1 MNNKLIRLNL
11 FVLFSILS
19 FMIFFYV
26 QEVAQERII
35 ADSYSLPEQYRSFD
49 LPRTIQDDRQN
60 FSRNLSI
67 LLETAEEEQLN
78 VLFRETNFTP
88 KITNGKPDPSVD
100 LVVIDYFSNEPDLR
114 TLLNHPSAKHLS
126 TQHYTINYASFNNHP
141 LIELP
146 SFKEATKFVESQNTE
161 QVSAFIE
168 SLTTKYNELY
178 QPSFTV
184 QDFQY
189 TDYSETIMLLDFR
202 PVRNLIII
210 SLVFF
215 LLFTA
220 LWLFDNARKL
230 SILRLNGLSCATI
243 LYKVLIKHLLFLF
256 GSCCLVQLIFN
267 PSIFLLNMFHQFA
280 FFTVSIISLLCVVYF
295 LCTTSFV
302 ENLNRKSYARTFIFS
317 LYFFKTIAFV
327 WCLASVL
334 TLVELVN
341 LSLLPSTYPDEF
353 SEYAV
358 FYNTYSGKNNHE
370 VISIENNVLSAQQDR
385 LYQYLEENGML
396 LIGTVS
402 YFMEEKEINRKICVN
417 VNYLQKY
424 PIISVTG
431 QKIAISPEETQR
443 VFLVPERLE
452 NQFQEI
458 KEHYLHGYFL
468 DESQADFYLIRSKQ
482 EIHTFHPDEEIIHYP
497 NVIEVQ
503 TRNNSAGNLRQI
515 INGGGYFDPIK
526 VPITQSVEKTF
537 EPIKKVL
544 KENYL
549 LDNYPVLTPLSEIK
563 KVDLQRE
570 LGEIKRHSL
579 EILFALYLLITMIAY
594 LVLIP
599 LKIKKQKYTIWRL
612 NGISMIKTYRM
623 IFLPFFIQYGA
634 LVLYTTFMD
643 APFAWLQSLILFSIL
658 EIGMIFFTL
667 HRLERK
673 EKVTILKGE

>member
-35 ADSYSLPEQYRSFD
+35 ADSYSLPEQYQSFD

-60 FSRNLSI
+60 FTRNLTI

-88 KITNGKPDPSVD
+88 KITNGKPDPSID

-146 SFKEATKFVESQNTE
+146 SFKEATKFVESQNSE

-189 TDYSETIMLLDFR
+189 TDYPETIILLDHR
-202 PVRNLIII
+202 PVRNLIVI
-210 SLVFF
+210 SLIFF

-256 GSCCLVQLIFN
+256 GSCCLVQLIFD

-280 FFTVSIISLLCVVYF
+280 FFTVSIINLLCVIYF

-431 QKIAISPEETQR
+431 QKITISPEETQR

-482 EIHTFHPDEEIIHYP
+482 EIHTFHPDEEIIYYP

-515 INGGGYFDPIK
+515 ITGMGHFDPVK
-526 VPITQSVEKTF
+526 VPITQSVEETF

-544 KENYL
+544 EENYL

-563 KVDLQRE
+563 KVDLQRG
-570 LGEIKRHSL
+570 LGGIKQRSL

-594 LVLIP
+594 LVLIS

-643 APFAWLQSLILFSIL
+643 APFAWL
-658 EIGMIFFTL
+658 
-667 HRLERK
+667 
-673 EKVTILKGE
+673 

>member
-35 ADSYSLPEQYRSFD
+35 ADSYSLPEQYQSFD

-60 FSRNLSI
+60 FSRNLTI

-114 TLLNHPSAKHLS
+114 TLLNQPSAKHLS

-256 GSCCLVQLIFN
+256 GSCCLVQLIFD

-431 QKIAISPEETQR
+431 QKITISPEETQR

-503 TRNNSAGNLRQI
+503 TRNNSAGNLR
-515 INGGGYFDPIK
+515 
-526 VPITQSVEKTF
+526 
-537 EPIKKVL
+537 
-544 KENYL
+544 
-549 LDNYPVLTPLSEIK
+549 
-563 KVDLQRE
+563 
-570 LGEIKRHSL
+570 
-579 EILFALYLLITMIAY
+579 
-594 LVLIP
+594 
-599 LKIKKQKYTIWRL
+599 
-612 NGISMIKTYRM
+612 
-623 IFLPFFIQYGA
+623 
-634 LVLYTTFMD
+634 
-643 APFAWLQSLILFSIL
+643 
-658 EIGMIFFTL
+658 
-667 HRLERK
+667 
-673 EKVTILKGE
+673 

>member
-11 FVLFSILS
+11 FVLFPILS

-26 QEVAQERII
+26 QEMAQERII
-35 ADSYSLPEQYRSFD
+35 ANSYSLPKQYQSFD
-49 LPRTIQDDRQN
+49 LPRMIQDDRQN
-60 FSRNLSI
+60 FSRNLTI

-100 LVVIDYFSNEPDLR
+100 LVVIDYYSNEPDLR
-114 TLLNHPSAKHLS
+114 TLLNQPSAKYLS
-126 TQHYTINYASFNNHP
+126 TQHYVINYATFNNHP

-146 SFKEATKFVESQNTE
+146 SFKEATKFVESQHTE
-161 QVSAFIE
+161 KVSAFIE
-168 SLTTKYNELY
+168 SLMTKYNKLY

-189 TDYSETIMLLDFR
+189 TDHPETIMLLDFR
-202 PVRNLIII
+202 PVRNLIFI

-230 SILRLNGLSCATI
+230 TILRLNGLSCVVI
-243 LYKVLIKHLLFLF
+243 LYKVLIKHLLLLF
-256 GSCCLVQLIFN
+256 GLCCFVQLVFD
-267 PSIFLLNMFHQFA
+267 PSIFLLNMSHQVA
-280 FFTVSIISLLCVVYF
+280 FFTVSIVSLLCVVYF

-334 TLVELVN
+334 TVVELVN
-341 LSLLPSTYPDEF
+341 LSLLPFTYPDEF

-396 LIGTVS
+396 LIGTIS
-402 YFMEEKEINRKICVN
+402 YFMEEEEVNRKICVN

-443 VFLVPERLE
+443 VFLIPERLE

-458 KEHYLHGYFL
+458 KEHCLHGYFL
-468 DESQADFYLIRSKQ
+468 DESQADF
-482 EIHTFHPDEEIIHYP
+482 
-497 NVIEVQ
+497 
-503 TRNNSAGNLRQI
+503 
-515 INGGGYFDPIK
+515 
-526 VPITQSVEKTF
+526 
-537 EPIKKVL
+537 
-544 KENYL
+544 
-549 LDNYPVLTPLSEIK
+549 
-563 KVDLQRE
+563 
-570 LGEIKRHSL
+570 
-579 EILFALYLLITMIAY
+579 
-594 LVLIP
+594 
-599 LKIKKQKYTIWRL
+599 
-612 NGISMIKTYRM
+612 
-623 IFLPFFIQYGA
+623 
-634 LVLYTTFMD
+634 
-643 APFAWLQSLILFSIL
+643 
-658 EIGMIFFTL
+658 
-667 HRLERK
+667 
-673 EKVTILKGE
+673 

>member
-1 MNNKLIRLNL
+1 M
-11 FVLFSILS
+11 
-19 FMIFFYV
+19 
-26 QEVAQERII
+26 
-35 ADSYSLPEQYRSFD
+35 
-49 LPRTIQDDRQN
+49 
-60 FSRNLSI
+60 
-67 LLETAEEEQLN
+67 
-78 VLFRETNFTP
+78 
-88 KITNGKPDPSVD
+88 
-100 LVVIDYFSNEPDLR
+100 
-114 TLLNHPSAKHLS
+114 
-126 TQHYTINYASFNNHP
+126 
-141 LIELP
+141 
-146 SFKEATKFVESQNTE
+146 
-161 QVSAFIE
+161 
-168 SLTTKYNELY
+168 
-178 QPSFTV
+178 
-184 QDFQY
+184 
-189 TDYSETIMLLDFR
+189 
-202 PVRNLIII
+202 
-210 SLVFF
+210 
-215 LLFTA
+215 
-220 LWLFDNARKL
+220 
-230 SILRLNGLSCATI
+230 
-243 LYKVLIKHLLFLF
+243 
-256 GSCCLVQLIFN
+256 
-267 PSIFLLNMFHQFA
+267 
-280 FFTVSIISLLCVVYF
+280 
-295 LCTTSFV
+295 

-431 QKIAISPEETQR
+431 QKITISPEETQR

-482 EIHTFHPDEEIIHYP
+482 EIHTFHPDEEIIYYP

-515 INGGGYFDPIK
+515 ITGMGHFDPVK
-526 VPITQSVEKTF
+526 VPITQSVEETF

-544 KENYL
+544 EENYL

-563 KVDLQRE
+563 K
-570 LGEIKRHSL
+570 
-579 EILFALYLLITMIAY
+579 
-594 LVLIP
+594 
-599 LKIKKQKYTIWRL
+599 
-612 NGISMIKTYRM
+612 
-623 IFLPFFIQYGA
+623 
-634 LVLYTTFMD
+634 
-643 APFAWLQSLILFSIL
+643 
-658 EIGMIFFTL
+658 
-667 HRLERK
+667 
-673 EKVTILKGE
+673 

>member
-88 KITNGKPDPSVD
+88 KITNGNPDPSVD

-126 TQHYTINYASFNNHP
+126 TQHYTINYATFNNHP
-141 LIELP
+141 LAELP

-189 TDYSETIMLLDFR
+189 TDHPETIMSLDHR
-202 PVRNLIII
+202 PVRNLIVI

-230 SILRLNGLSCATI
+230 SILRLNGLSCAAI

-256 GSCCLVQLIFN
+256 GSCCLVQLIFD

-402 YFMEEKEINRKICVN
+402 YFMEEEEINRKICIN

-431 QKIAISPEETQR
+431 QKIAISSEETQR
-443 VFLVPERLE
+443 VFLIPERLE

-468 DESQADFYLIRSKQ
+468 DESQADFCLIRSKQ

-503 TRNNSAGNLRQI
+503 TRNNSAGNLQQI

-544 KENYL
+544 EENYL

-563 KVDLQRE
+563 K
-570 LGEIKRHSL
+570 
-579 EILFALYLLITMIAY
+579 
-594 LVLIP
+594 
-599 LKIKKQKYTIWRL
+599 
-612 NGISMIKTYRM
+612 
-623 IFLPFFIQYGA
+623 
-634 LVLYTTFMD
+634 
-643 APFAWLQSLILFSIL
+643 
-658 EIGMIFFTL
+658 
-667 HRLERK
+667 
-673 EKVTILKGE
+673 

>member
-114 TLLNHPSAKHLS
+114 TLLNQPSAKHLL

-243 LYKVLIKHLLFLF
+243 LYKVLLKQLLFLF
-256 GSCCLVQLIFN
+256 ASCCFAQLIFD
-267 PSIFLLNMFHQFA
+267 PSIFLSNMGYQAA
-280 FFTVSIISLLCVVYF
+280 FFAVSVVSSLCVVYF
-295 LCTTSFV
+295 LCSTSFA
-302 ENLNRKSYARTFIFS
+302 EKLNRRSYARTFIFS
-317 LYFFKTIAFV
+317 LYLFKTIAFV

-334 TLVELVN
+334 TVVELVN
-341 LSLLPSTYPDEF
+341 LSLSPSTYPDEF

-370 VISIENNVLSAQQDR
+370 VISIENNVLSIQQDR
-385 LYQYLEENGML
+385 LYQHLEENGML

-431 QKIAISPEETQR
+431 QKITISPEETQR

-515 INGGGYFDPIK
+515 ITGGGYFDPVK

-544 KENYL
+544 EENYL
-549 LDNYPVLTPLSEIK
+549 LDNYPALTPLSEIK
-563 KVDLQRE
+563 KVDLQRQI
-570 LGEIKRHSL
+570 GEIKRHSL

-594 LVLIP
+594 LVLIS

-673 EKVTILKGE
+673 EKATILKGE

>member
-35 ADSYSLPEQYRSFD
+35 ADSYSLPEQYQSFD

-60 FSRNLSI
+60 FTRNLTI

-256 GSCCLVQLIFN
+256 GSCCLVQLIFD

-280 FFTVSIISLLCVVYF
+280 FFTVSIISLLCVIYF

-431 QKIAISPEETQR
+431 QKITISPEETQR

-482 EIHTFHPDEEIIHYP
+482 EIHTFHPDEEIIYYP

-515 INGGGYFDPIK
+515 ITGMGHFDPVK
-526 VPITQSVEKTF
+526 VPITQSVEETF

-544 KENYL
+544 EENYL

-563 KVDLQRE
+563 KVDLQRG
-570 LGEIKRHSL
+570 LGGIKQRSL

-594 LVLIP
+594 LVLIS

-634 LVLYTTFMD
+634 LVLYTTFM
-643 APFAWLQSLILFSIL
+643 
-658 EIGMIFFTL
+658 
-667 HRLERK
+667 
-673 EKVTILKGE
+673 

>member
-114 TLLNHPSAKHLS
+114 TLLNQPSAKHLL

-243 LYKVLIKHLLFLF
+243 LYKVLLKQLLFLF
-256 GSCCLVQLIFN
+256 ASCCFAQLIFD
-267 PSIFLLNMFHQFA
+267 PSIFLSNMGYQAA
-280 FFTVSIISLLCVVYF
+280 FFAVSVVSSLCVVYF
-295 LCTTSFV
+295 LCSTSFA
-302 ENLNRKSYARTFIFS
+302 EKLNRRSYARTFIFS
-317 LYFFKTIAFV
+317 LYLFKTIAFV

-334 TLVELVN
+334 TVVELVN
-341 LSLLPSTYPDEF
+341 LSLSPSTYPDEF

-370 VISIENNVLSAQQDR
+370 VISIENNVLSIQQDR
-385 LYQYLEENGML
+385 LYQHLEENGML

-431 QKIAISPEETQR
+431 QKITISPEETQR

-458 KEHYLHGYFL
+458 KKHYLHGYFL

-515 INGGGYFDPIK
+515 ITGGGYFDPVK

-544 KENYL
+544 EENYL
-549 LDNYPVLTPLSEIK
+549 LDNYPALTPLSEIK
-563 KVDLQRE
+563 KVDLHF
-570 LGEIKRHSL
+570 GIKRRSL

-594 LVLIP
+594 LVLIS

-673 EKVTILKGE
+673 EKATILKGE

>member
-114 TLLNHPSAKHLS
+114 TLLNQPSAKHLL

-161 QVSAFIE
+161 QVSAFIK

-230 SILRLNGLSCATI
+230 SILRLNGLFCATI
-243 LYKVLIKHLLFLF
+243 LYKVLLKQLLFLF
-256 GSCCLVQLIFN
+256 ASCCFAQLIFD
-267 PSIFLLNMFHQFA
+267 PSIFLSNMGYQAA
-280 FFTVSIISLLCVVYF
+280 FFAVSVVSSLCVVYF
-295 LCTTSFV
+295 LCSTSFA
-302 ENLNRKSYARTFIFS
+302 EKLNRRSYARTFIFS
-317 LYFFKTIAFV
+317 LYLFKTIAFV

-334 TLVELVN
+334 TVVELVN
-341 LSLLPSTYPDEF
+341 LSLSPSTYPDEF

-370 VISIENNVLSAQQDR
+370 VISIENNVLSIQQDR
-385 LYQYLEENGML
+385 LYQHLEENGML
-396 LIGTVS
+396 LIRTVS

-431 QKIAISPEETQR
+431 QKITISPEETQR

-468 DESQADFYLIRSKQ
+468 DESQADFYLTRSKQ

-515 INGGGYFDPIK
+515 ITGGGYFDPVK

-544 KENYL
+544 EENYL
-549 LDNYPVLTPLSEIK
+549 LDNYPALTPLSKIK
-563 KVDLQRE
+563 KVDLQRQI
-570 LGEIKRHSL
+570 GEIKRHSL

-594 LVLIP
+594 LVLIS

-643 APFAWLQSLILFSIL
+643 APFAWIQSLILFSIL

-673 EKVTILKGE
+673 EKATILKGE

>member
-11 FVLFSILS
+11 FVFFSILS
-19 FMIFFYV
+19 FMIFFYIR
-26 QEVAQERII
+26 ETTQERII
-35 ADSYSLPEQYRSFD
+35 ADSYSLPEQYQSFD

-189 TDYSETIMLLDFR
+189 TDYPETIILLDHR
-202 PVRNLIII
+202 PVRNLIVI
-210 SLVFF
+210 SLIFF

-256 GSCCLVQLIFN
+256 GSCCLVQLIFD

-280 FFTVSIISLLCVVYF
+280 FFTVSIISLLGVVYF

-515 INGGGYFDPIK
+515 ITGGGYFDPVK

-544 KENYL
+544 EENYL

-563 KVDLQRE
+563 KVDLQRG
-570 LGEIKRHSL
+570 LGGIKQRSL

-594 LVLIP
+594 LVLIS

-667 HRLERK
+667 QRLERK
-673 EKVTILKGE
+673 EKATILKGE

>member
-215 LLFTA
+215 LLFTT

-302 ENLNRKSYARTFIFS
+302 ENLNRESYARTFIFS

-594 LVLIP
+594 LVLIS

>member
-35 ADSYSLPEQYRSFD
+35 ADSYSLPEQYQSFD

-60 FSRNLSI
+60 FTRNLTI

-88 KITNGKPDPSVD
+88 KITNGKPDPSID
-100 LVVIDYFSNEPDLR
+100 LVVIDYFSNETDLR

-146 SFKEATKFVESQNTE
+146 SFKEATKFVESQNSE

-189 TDYSETIMLLDFR
+189 TDYPETIILLDHR
-202 PVRNLIII
+202 PVRNLIVI
-210 SLVFF
+210 SLIFF

-256 GSCCLVQLIFN
+256 GSCCLVQLIFD

-280 FFTVSIISLLCVVYF
+280 FFTVSIISLLCVIYF

-302 ENLNRKSYARTFIFS
+302 ENLNRKSYARTFIFL

-431 QKIAISPEETQR
+431 QKITISPEETQR

-482 EIHTFHPDEEIIHYP
+482 EIHTFHPDEEIIYYP

-515 INGGGYFDPIK
+515 ITGMGHFDPVK
-526 VPITQSVEKTF
+526 VPITQSVEETF

-544 KENYL
+544 EENYL

-563 KVDLQRE
+563 KVDLQRG
-570 LGEIKRHSL
+570 LGGIKQRSL

-594 LVLIP
+594 LVLIS

-643 APFAWLQSLILFSIL
+643 APFAWL
-658 EIGMIFFTL
+658 
-667 HRLERK
+667 
-673 EKVTILKGE
+673 

>member
-35 ADSYSLPEQYRSFD
+35 ADSYSLPEQYQSFD

-60 FSRNLSI
+60 FTRNLTI

-88 KITNGKPDPSVD
+88 KITNGKPDPSID

-146 SFKEATKFVESQNTE
+146 SFKEATKFVESQNSE

-189 TDYSETIMLLDFR
+189 TDYPETIILLDHR
-202 PVRNLIII
+202 PVRNLIVI
-210 SLVFF
+210 SLIFF

-256 GSCCLVQLIFN
+256 GSCCLVQLIFD

-280 FFTVSIISLLCVVYF
+280 FFTVSIISLLCVIYF

-341 LSLLPSTYPDEF
+341 LSLLPYTYPDEF

-431 QKIAISPEETQR
+431 QKITISPEETQR

-482 EIHTFHPDEEIIHYP
+482 EIHTFHPDEEIIYYP

-515 INGGGYFDPIK
+515 ITGMGHFDPVK
-526 VPITQSVEKTF
+526 VPITQSVEETF

-544 KENYL
+544 EENYL

-563 KVDLQRE
+563 KVDLQRG
-570 LGEIKRHSL
+570 LGGIKQRSL

-594 LVLIP
+594 LVLIS

-643 APFAWLQSLILFSIL
+643 APFAWL
-658 EIGMIFFTL
+658 
-667 HRLERK
+667 
-673 EKVTILKGE
+673 

>member
-215 LLFTA
+215 LLFTT

-594 LVLIP
+594 LVLIS

>member
-11 FVLFSILS
+11 FVFFSILS
-19 FMIFFYV
+19 FMIFFYIR
-26 QEVAQERII
+26 ETTQERII
-35 ADSYSLPEQYRSFD
+35 ADSYSLPEQYQSFD

-114 TLLNHPSAKHLS
+114 TLLNQPSAKHLL

-161 QVSAFIE
+161 QVSAFIK

-243 LYKVLIKHLLFLF
+243 LYKVLLKQLLFLF
-256 GSCCLVQLIFN
+256 ASCCFAQLIFD
-267 PSIFLLNMFHQFA
+267 PSIFLSNMGYQAA
-280 FFTVSIISLLCVVYF
+280 FFAVSVVSSLCVVYF
-295 LCTTSFV
+295 LCSTSFA
-302 ENLNRKSYARTFIFS
+302 EKLNRRSYARTFIFS
-317 LYFFKTIAFV
+317 LYLFKTIAFV

-334 TLVELVN
+334 TVVELVN
-341 LSLLPSTYPDEF
+341 LSLSPSTYPDEF

-370 VISIENNVLSAQQDR
+370 VISIENNVLSIQQDR
-385 LYQYLEENGML
+385 LYQHLEENGML

-402 YFMEEKEINRKICVN
+402 YFIEEKEINRKICVN

-431 QKIAISPEETQR
+431 QKITISPEETQR

-515 INGGGYFDPIK
+515 ITGGGYFDPVK

-544 KENYL
+544 EENYL

-563 KVDLQRE
+563 KVDLHF
-570 LGEIKRHSL
+570 GIKRRSL

-594 LVLIP
+594 LVLIS

-673 EKVTILKGE
+673 EKATILK

>member
-11 FVLFSILS
+11 FVIFSILS

-215 LLFTA
+215 LLFTT

-563 KVDLQRE
+563 KGDLQRE

-594 LVLIP
+594 LVLIS

>member
-78 VLFRETNFTP
+78 VLFRETNFTL

-114 TLLNHPSAKHLS
+114 TLLNQPSAKHLL

-161 QVSAFIE
+161 QVSAFIK

-243 LYKVLIKHLLFLF
+243 LYKVLLKQLLFLF
-256 GSCCLVQLIFN
+256 ASCCFAQLIFD
-267 PSIFLLNMFHQFA
+267 PSIFLSNMGYQAA
-280 FFTVSIISLLCVVYF
+280 FFAVSVVSSLCVVYF
-295 LCTTSFV
+295 LCSTSFA
-302 ENLNRKSYARTFIFS
+302 EKLNRRSYARTFIFS
-317 LYFFKTIAFV
+317 LYLFKTIAFV

-334 TLVELVN
+334 TVVELVN
-341 LSLLPSTYPDEF
+341 LSLSPSTYPDEF

-370 VISIENNVLSAQQDR
+370 VISIENNVLSIQQDR
-385 LYQYLEENGML
+385 LYQHLEENGML

-431 QKIAISPEETQR
+431 QKITISPEETQR

-468 DESQADFYLIRSKQ
+468 DESQADFYLTRSKQ

-503 TRNNSAGNLRQI
+503 TRTNSAGNLRQI
-515 INGGGYFDPIK
+515 ITGGGYFDPVK

-544 KENYL
+544 EENYL
-549 LDNYPVLTPLSEIK
+549 LDNYPALTRFQKSK
-563 KVDLQRE
+563 K
-570 LGEIKRHSL
+570 
-579 EILFALYLLITMIAY
+579 
-594 LVLIP
+594 
-599 LKIKKQKYTIWRL
+599 
-612 NGISMIKTYRM
+612 
-623 IFLPFFIQYGA
+623 
-634 LVLYTTFMD
+634 
-643 APFAWLQSLILFSIL
+643 
-658 EIGMIFFTL
+658 
-667 HRLERK
+667 
-673 EKVTILKGE
+673 

>member
-35 ADSYSLPEQYRSFD
+35 ADSYSLPEQYQSFD

-114 TLLNHPSAKHLS
+114 TLLNQPSAKHLL

-189 TDYSETIMLLDFR
+189 TDYPETIILLDHR
-202 PVRNLIII
+202 PVRNLIVI

-256 GSCCLVQLIFN
+256 GSCCLVQLIFD

-385 LYQYLEENGML
+385 LYQYLEGNGML

-431 QKIAISPEETQR
+431 QKITISPEETQR

-515 INGGGYFDPIK
+515 ITGGGYFDPVK

-537 EPIKKVL
+537 EPHQKSTGRKLFIGQ
-544 KENYL
+544 
-549 LDNYPVLTPLSEIK
+549 LSSAHPAF
-563 KVDLQRE
+563 RN
-570 LGEIKRHSL
+570 
-579 EILFALYLLITMIAY
+579 
-594 LVLIP
+594 
-599 LKIKKQKYTIWRL
+599 QKSRFT
-612 NGISMIKTYRM
+612 KTN
-623 IFLPFFIQYGA
+623 
-634 LVLYTTFMD
+634 
-643 APFAWLQSLILFSIL
+643 W
-658 EIGMIFFTL
+658 
-667 HRLERK
+667 
-673 EKVTILKGE
+673 

>member
-1 MNNKLIRLNL
+1 MNNKLSRLNL

-35 ADSYSLPEQYRSFD
+35 ADSYSLPEQYQSFD

-60 FSRNLSI
+60 FTRNLTI

-88 KITNGKPDPSVD
+88 KITNGKPDPSID
-100 LVVIDYFSNEPDLR
+100 LVVIDYFSNETDLR

-146 SFKEATKFVESQNTE
+146 SFKEATKFVESQNSE

-189 TDYSETIMLLDFR
+189 TDYPETIILLDHR
-202 PVRNLIII
+202 PVRNLIVI
-210 SLVFF
+210 SLIFF

-256 GSCCLVQLIFN
+256 GSCCLVQLIFD

-280 FFTVSIISLLCVVYF
+280 FFTVSIISLLCVIYF

-431 QKIAISPEETQR
+431 QKITISPEETQR

-482 EIHTFHPDEEIIHYP
+482 EIHTFHPDEEIIYYP

-515 INGGGYFDPIK
+515 ITGMGHFDPVK
-526 VPITQSVEKTF
+526 VPITQSVEETF

-544 KENYL
+544 EENYL

-563 KVDLQRE
+563 KVDLQRG
-570 LGEIKRHSL
+570 LGGIKQRSL

-594 LVLIP
+594 LVLIS

-643 APFAWLQSLILFSIL
+643 APFAWL
-658 EIGMIFFTL
+658 
-667 HRLERK
+667 
-673 EKVTILKGE
+673 

>member
-11 FVLFSILS
+11 FVIFSILS

-161 QVSAFIE
+161 QVSAFID

-215 LLFTA
+215 LLFTT

-594 LVLIP
+594 LVLI
-599 LKIKKQKYTIWRL
+599 
-612 NGISMIKTYRM
+612 
-623 IFLPFFIQYGA
+623 
-634 LVLYTTFMD
+634 
-643 APFAWLQSLILFSIL
+643 SL
-658 EIGMIFFTL
+658 
-667 HRLERK
+667 
-673 EKVTILKGE
+673 

>member
-1 MNNKLIRLNL
+1 
-11 FVLFSILS
+11 
-19 FMIFFYV
+19 MIFFYIR
-26 QEVAQERII
+26 ETTQERII
-35 ADSYSLPEQYRSFD
+35 ADSYSLPEQYQSFD

-189 TDYSETIMLLDFR
+189 TDYPETIILLDHR
-202 PVRNLIII
+202 PVRNLIVI
-210 SLVFF
+210 SLIFF

-256 GSCCLVQLIFN
+256 GSCCLVQLIFD

-280 FFTVSIISLLCVVYF
+280 FFTVSIISLLGVVYF

-334 TLVELVN
+334 TLVE
-341 LSLLPSTYPDEF
+341 
-353 SEYAV
+353 
-358 FYNTYSGKNNHE
+358 
-370 VISIENNVLSAQQDR
+370 
-385 LYQYLEENGML
+385 
-396 LIGTVS
+396 
-402 YFMEEKEINRKICVN
+402 
-417 VNYLQKY
+417 
-424 PIISVTG
+424 
-431 QKIAISPEETQR
+431 
-443 VFLVPERLE
+443 
-452 NQFQEI
+452 
-458 KEHYLHGYFL
+458 
-468 DESQADFYLIRSKQ
+468 
-482 EIHTFHPDEEIIHYP
+482 
-497 NVIEVQ
+497 
-503 TRNNSAGNLRQI
+503 AG
-515 INGGGYFDPIK
+515 
-526 VPITQSVEKTF
+526 QSVASSF
-537 EPIKKVL
+537 YV
-544 KENYL
+544 
-549 LDNYPVLTPLSEIK
+549 S
-563 KVDLQRE
+563 
-570 LGEIKRHSL
+570 G
-579 EILFALYLLITMIAY
+579 
-594 LVLIP
+594 
-599 LKIKKQKYTIWRL
+599 
-612 NGISMIKTYRM
+612 
-623 IFLPFFIQYGA
+623 
-634 LVLYTTFMD
+634 
-643 APFAWLQSLILFSIL
+643 
-658 EIGMIFFTL
+658 
-667 HRLERK
+667 
-673 EKVTILKGE
+673 

>member
-11 FVLFSILS
+11 FVFFSILS
-19 FMIFFYV
+19 FMIFFYIR
-26 QEVAQERII
+26 ETTQERII

-243 LYKVLIKHLLFLF
+243 LYKVLLKQLLFLF
-256 GSCCLVQLIFN
+256 ASCCFAQLIFD
-267 PSIFLLNMFHQFA
+267 PSIFLSNMGYQAA
-280 FFTVSIISLLCVVYF
+280 FFAVSVVSSLCVVYF
-295 LCTTSFV
+295 LCSTSFA
-302 ENLNRKSYARTFIFS
+302 EKLNRRSYARTFIFS
-317 LYFFKTIAFV
+317 LYLFKTIAFV

-334 TLVELVN
+334 TVVELVN
-341 LSLLPSTYPDEF
+341 LSLSPSTYPDEF

-370 VISIENNVLSAQQDR
+370 VISIENNVLSIQQDR
-385 LYQYLEENGML
+385 LYQHLEENGML

-431 QKIAISPEETQR
+431 QKITISPEETQR

-515 INGGGYFDPIK
+515 ITGMGHFDPVK
-526 VPITQSVEKTF
+526 VPITQSVEETF

-544 KENYL
+544 EENYL

-563 KVDLQRE
+563 KVDLQRG
-570 LGEIKRHSL
+570 LGGIKQRSL
-579 EILFALYLLITMIAY
+579 EILFALYL
-594 LVLIP
+594 
-599 LKIKKQKYTIWRL
+599 
-612 NGISMIKTYRM
+612 
-623 IFLPFFIQYGA
+623 
-634 LVLYTTFMD
+634 
-643 APFAWLQSLILFSIL
+643 
-658 EIGMIFFTL
+658 
-667 HRLERK
+667 
-673 EKVTILKGE
+673 

>member
-1 MNNKLIRLNL
+1 
-11 FVLFSILS
+11 
-19 FMIFFYV
+19 
-26 QEVAQERII
+26 
-35 ADSYSLPEQYRSFD
+35 
-49 LPRTIQDDRQN
+49 
-60 FSRNLSI
+60 
-67 LLETAEEEQLN
+67 
-78 VLFRETNFTP
+78 
-88 KITNGKPDPSVD
+88 
-100 LVVIDYFSNEPDLR
+100 
-114 TLLNHPSAKHLS
+114 
-126 TQHYTINYASFNNHP
+126 
-141 LIELP
+141 
-146 SFKEATKFVESQNTE
+146 
-161 QVSAFIE
+161 
-168 SLTTKYNELY
+168 
-178 QPSFTV
+178 
-184 QDFQY
+184 
-189 TDYSETIMLLDFR
+189 MLLDFR

-243 LYKVLIKHLLFLF
+243 LYEVLIKHLLFLF
-256 GSCCLVQLIFN
+256 GSCCLVQIIFDS
-267 PSIFLLNMFHQFA
+267 SIFLLNMFHQFA

-334 TLVELVN
+334 TVVELVN
-341 LSLLPSTYPDEF
+341 LSLSPSTYPDEF

-370 VISIENNVLSAQQDR
+370 VISIENNVLSIQQDR
-385 LYQYLEENGML
+385 LYQHLEENGML

-402 YFMEEKEINRKICVN
+402 YFMEEEEINRKICVN

-544 KENYL
+544 EENYL

-563 KVDLQRE
+563 KVDLQRQ

-594 LVLIP
+594 LVLIS

-643 APFAWLQSLILFSIL
+643 APFAWLQSLILFLS
-658 EIGMIFFTL
+658 
-667 HRLERK
+667 
-673 EKVTILKGE
+673 

>member
-11 FVLFSILS
+11 FVLFPILS

-26 QEVAQERII
+26 QEMAQERII
-35 ADSYSLPEQYRSFD
+35 ANSYSLPKQYQSFD
-49 LPRTIQDDRQN
+49 LPRMIQDDRQN
-60 FSRNLSI
+60 FSRNLTI

-100 LVVIDYFSNEPDLR
+100 LVVIDYYSNEPDLR
-114 TLLNHPSAKHLS
+114 TLLNQPSAKHLS
-126 TQHYTINYASFNNHP
+126 TQHYVINYATFNNHP

-146 SFKEATKFVESQNTE
+146 SFKEATKFVESQHTE
-161 QVSAFIE
+161 KVSAFIE
-168 SLTTKYNELY
+168 SLMTKYNKLY

-189 TDYSETIMLLDFR
+189 TDHPETIMLLDFR
-202 PVRNLIII
+202 PVRNLIFI

-230 SILRLNGLSCATI
+230 TILRLNGLSCVMI

-256 GSCCLVQLIFN
+256 GLCCFVQLVFD
-267 PSIFLLNMFHQFA
+267 PSIFLLNMSRQVA
-280 FFTVSIISLLCVVYF
+280 FFTLSIVSLLCVVYF

-334 TLVELVN
+334 TVVELVN

-396 LIGTVS
+396 LIGTIS
-402 YFMEEKEINRKICVN
+402 YFMEEEEINRKICVN

-431 QKIAISPEETQR
+431 QK
-443 VFLVPERLE
+443 
-452 NQFQEI
+452 
-458 KEHYLHGYFL
+458 
-468 DESQADFYLIRSKQ
+468 
-482 EIHTFHPDEEIIHYP
+482 
-497 NVIEVQ
+497 
-503 TRNNSAGNLRQI
+503 
-515 INGGGYFDPIK
+515 
-526 VPITQSVEKTF
+526 
-537 EPIKKVL
+537 
-544 KENYL
+544 
-549 LDNYPVLTPLSEIK
+549 
-563 KVDLQRE
+563 
-570 LGEIKRHSL
+570 
-579 EILFALYLLITMIAY
+579 
-594 LVLIP
+594 
-599 LKIKKQKYTIWRL
+599 
-612 NGISMIKTYRM
+612 
-623 IFLPFFIQYGA
+623 
-634 LVLYTTFMD
+634 
-643 APFAWLQSLILFSIL
+643 
-658 EIGMIFFTL
+658 
-667 HRLERK
+667 
-673 EKVTILKGE
+673 

>member
-114 TLLNHPSAKHLS
+114 TLLNQPSAKHLL

-161 QVSAFIE
+161 QVSAFIK

-243 LYKVLIKHLLFLF
+243 LYKVLLKQLLFLF
-256 GSCCLVQLIFN
+256 ASCCFAQLIFD
-267 PSIFLLNMFHQFA
+267 PSIFLSNMGYQAA
-280 FFTVSIISLLCVVYF
+280 FFAVSVVSSLCVVYF
-295 LCTTSFV
+295 LCSTSFA
-302 ENLNRKSYARTFIFS
+302 EKLNRRSYARTFIFS
-317 LYFFKTIAFV
+317 LYLFKTIAFV

-334 TLVELVN
+334 TVVELVN
-341 LSLLPSTYPDEF
+341 LSLSPSTYPDEF

-370 VISIENNVLSAQQDR
+370 VISIENNVLSIQQDR
-385 LYQYLEENGML
+385 LYQHLEENGML

-431 QKIAISPEETQR
+431 QKITISPEETQR

-468 DESQADFYLIRSKQ
+468 DESQADFYLTRSKQ

-515 INGGGYFDPIK
+515 ITGGGYFDPVK

-544 KENYL
+544 EENYL
-549 LDNYPVLTPLSEIK
+549 LDNYPALTPLSKSK
-563 KVDLQRE
+563 K
-570 LGEIKRHSL
+570 
-579 EILFALYLLITMIAY
+579 
-594 LVLIP
+594 
-599 LKIKKQKYTIWRL
+599 
-612 NGISMIKTYRM
+612 
-623 IFLPFFIQYGA
+623 
-634 LVLYTTFMD
+634 
-643 APFAWLQSLILFSIL
+643 
-658 EIGMIFFTL
+658 
-667 HRLERK
+667 
-673 EKVTILKGE
+673 

>member
-35 ADSYSLPEQYRSFD
+35 ADSYSLPEQYQSFD

-60 FSRNLSI
+60 FTRNLTI

-88 KITNGKPDPSVD
+88 KITNGKPDPSID
-100 LVVIDYFSNEPDLR
+100 LVVIDYFSNETDLR

-146 SFKEATKFVESQNTE
+146 SFKEATKFVESQNSE

-189 TDYSETIMLLDFR
+189 TDYPETIILLDHR
-202 PVRNLIII
+202 PVRNLIVI
-210 SLVFF
+210 SLIFF

-256 GSCCLVQLIFN
+256 GSCCLVQLIFD

-280 FFTVSIISLLCVVYF
+280 FFTVSIISLLCVIYF

-370 VISIENNVLSAQQDR
+370 VISIENNVLSAQHDR

-431 QKIAISPEETQR
+431 QKITISPEETQR

-482 EIHTFHPDEEIIHYP
+482 EIHTFHPDEEIIYYP

-515 INGGGYFDPIK
+515 ITGMGHFDPVK
-526 VPITQSVEKTF
+526 VPITQSVEETF

-544 KENYL
+544 EENYL

-563 KVDLQRE
+563 KVDLQRG
-570 LGEIKRHSL
+570 LGGIKQRSL

-594 LVLIP
+594 LVLIS

-643 APFAWLQSLILFSIL
+643 APFAWL
-658 EIGMIFFTL
+658 
-667 HRLERK
+667 
-673 EKVTILKGE
+673 

>member
-11 FVLFSILS
+11 FILFPIIS

-26 QEVAQERII
+26 RGMTQERII
-35 ADSYSLPEQYRSFD
+35 ADSYSLPEYYQPFD

-78 VLFRETNFTP
+78 VLFRETNGTY
-88 KITNGKPDPSVD
+88 KVTNGKVDPSVD
-100 LVVIDYFSNEPDLR
+100 LVVTDFYSNSPDLR
-114 TLLNHPSAKHLS
+114 TLLNQPSAKHLS
-126 TQHYTINYASFNNHP
+126 TQHYTINYATFNNYP
-141 LIELP
+141 TTELP

-161 QVSAFIE
+161 QVSVFIE
-168 SLTTKYNELY
+168 RLMTKYNELY
-178 QPSFTV
+178 QSSFTR

-189 TDYSETIMLLDFR
+189 TDLPETIMSLDFR
-202 PVRNLIII
+202 PVRNLIIT
-210 SLVFF
+210 SLIFF

-230 SILRLNGLSCATI
+230 SILRLNGLSCGRI
-243 LYKVLIKHLLFLF
+243 LYKVLLKQLLFLF
-256 GSCCLVQLIFN
+256 ALCCFAQLNFD
-267 PSIFLLNMFHQFA
+267 PSIFLSSMGYQAA
-280 FFTVSIISLLCVVYF
+280 FFAVSMVSSLCVVYF
-295 LCTTSFV
+295 LCATSFT
-302 ENLNRKSYARTFIFS
+302 EKLNRKSYARTFIFS
-317 LYFFKTIAFV
+317 LYLFKTIAFV

-334 TLVELVN
+334 IVVELVN
-341 LSLLPSTYPDEF
+341 LSLFPSTYPEEF

-358 FYNTYSGKNNHE
+358 FYNTYTGKNGHE
-370 VISIENNVLSAQQDR
+370 VISVENNVLSPQQDR

-396 LIGTVS
+396 LIGTIS
-402 YFMEEKEINRKICVN
+402 YFMEEEEINRSISVN

-431 QKIAISPEETQR
+431 QKITISPEETQR

-452 NQFQEI
+452 DQFQEI
-458 KEHYLHGYFL
+458 KEEYLRGYFL
-468 DESQADFYLIRSKQ
+468 DESQADFYFIKSKQ
-482 EIHTFHPDEEIIHYP
+482 KIPTFYPDEEIIHYP
-497 NVIEVQ
+497 SVIEVQ
-503 TRNNSAGNLRQI
+503 TRNNTKGNLRQVI
-515 INGGGYFDPIK
+515 TGAGYFDPVK
-526 VPITQSVEKTF
+526 VPITQSVEETF

-563 KVDLQRE
+563 KVDLQRQI
-570 LGEIKRHSL
+570 GEIKRHSM
-579 EILFALYLLITMIAY
+579 EILFAVYLLLTMIAY
-594 LVLIP
+594 LVLISM
-599 LKIKKQKYTIWRL
+599 KIKKQKYTIWRL

-634 LVLYTTFMD
+634 LVLYTIFTDM
-643 APFAWLQSLILFSIL
+643 PFAWIQSLILFSIL
-658 EIGMIFFTL
+658 EIGMIFLTL

-673 EKVTILKGE
+673 EKATILKGE

>member
-114 TLLNHPSAKHLS
+114 TLLNQPSAKHLL

-161 QVSAFIE
+161 QVSAFIK

-243 LYKVLIKHLLFLF
+243 LYKVLLKQLLFLF
-256 GSCCLVQLIFN
+256 ASCCFAQLIFD
-267 PSIFLLNMFHQFA
+267 PSIFLSNMGYQAA
-280 FFTVSIISLLCVVYF
+280 FFAVSVVSSLCVVYF
-295 LCTTSFV
+295 LCSTSFA
-302 ENLNRKSYARTFIFS
+302 EKLNRRSYARTFIFS
-317 LYFFKTIAFV
+317 LYLFKTIAFV

-334 TLVELVN
+334 TVVELVN
-341 LSLLPSTYPDEF
+341 LSLSPSTYPDEF

-370 VISIENNVLSAQQDR
+370 VISIENNVLSIQQDR
-385 LYQYLEENGML
+385 LYQHLEENGML

-431 QKIAISPEETQR
+431 QKITISPEETQR

-468 DESQADFYLIRSKQ
+468 DESQADFYLTRSKQ

-515 INGGGYFDPIK
+515 ITGGGYFDPVK

-544 KENYL
+544 EENYL
-549 LDNYPVLTPLSEIK
+549 LDNYPALTPLSEIK
-563 KVDLQRE
+563 KVDLQRQI
-570 LGEIKRHSL
+570 GEIKRHSL

-594 LVLIP
+594 LVLIS
-599 LKIKKQKYTIWRL
+599 LKIKKQ
-612 NGISMIKTYRM
+612 
-623 IFLPFFIQYGA
+623 IFYWQWA
-634 LVLYTTFMD
+634 LVIDFHIDHY
-643 APFAWLQSLILFSIL
+643 
-658 EIGMIFFTL
+658 
-667 HRLERK
+667 R
-673 EKVTILKGE
+673 TI

>member
-1 MNNKLIRLNL
+1 M
-11 FVLFSILS
+11 
-19 FMIFFYV
+19 
-26 QEVAQERII
+26 
-35 ADSYSLPEQYRSFD
+35 
-49 LPRTIQDDRQN
+49 
-60 FSRNLSI
+60 
-67 LLETAEEEQLN
+67 
-78 VLFRETNFTP
+78 
-88 KITNGKPDPSVD
+88 
-100 LVVIDYFSNEPDLR
+100 
-114 TLLNHPSAKHLS
+114 
-126 TQHYTINYASFNNHP
+126 
-141 LIELP
+141 
-146 SFKEATKFVESQNTE
+146 
-161 QVSAFIE
+161 
-168 SLTTKYNELY
+168 
-178 QPSFTV
+178 
-184 QDFQY
+184 
-189 TDYSETIMLLDFR
+189 
-202 PVRNLIII
+202 
-210 SLVFF
+210 
-215 LLFTA
+215 
-220 LWLFDNARKL
+220 
-230 SILRLNGLSCATI
+230 
-243 LYKVLIKHLLFLF
+243 
-256 GSCCLVQLIFN
+256 
-267 PSIFLLNMFHQFA
+267 
-280 FFTVSIISLLCVVYF
+280 
-295 LCTTSFV
+295 

-594 LVLIP
+594 LVLIS

>member
-11 FVLFSILS
+11 FVFFSILS
-19 FMIFFYV
+19 FMIFFYIR
-26 QEVAQERII
+26 ETTQERII
-35 ADSYSLPEQYRSFD
+35 ADSYSLPEQYQSFD

-189 TDYSETIMLLDFR
+189 TDYPETIILLDHR
-202 PVRNLIII
+202 PVRNLIVI
-210 SLVFF
+210 SLIFF

-256 GSCCLVQLIFN
+256 GSCCLVQLIFD

-280 FFTVSIISLLCVVYF
+280 FFTVSIISLLGVVYF

-482 EIHTFHPDEEIIHYP
+482 EITARGTSGKSLLVVDI
-497 NVIEVQ
+497 
-503 TRNNSAGNLRQI
+503 S
-515 INGGGYFDPIK
+515 
-526 VPITQSVEKTF
+526 TQSKF
-537 EPIKKVL
+537 LSLNRSRKHSNRSKRYWKKIIYWTTTQSSL
-544 KENYL
+544 RFQK
-549 LDNYPVLTPLSEIK
+549 SK
-563 KVDLQRE
+563 K
-570 LGEIKRHSL
+570 
-579 EILFALYLLITMIAY
+579 
-594 LVLIP
+594 
-599 LKIKKQKYTIWRL
+599 
-612 NGISMIKTYRM
+612 
-623 IFLPFFIQYGA
+623 
-634 LVLYTTFMD
+634 
-643 APFAWLQSLILFSIL
+643 
-658 EIGMIFFTL
+658 
-667 HRLERK
+667 
-673 EKVTILKGE
+673 

>member
-11 FVLFSILS
+11 FVIFSILS

-215 LLFTA
+215 LLFTT

-594 LVLIP
+594 LVLIS

>member
-11 FVLFSILS
+11 FVLFPILS

-26 QEVAQERII
+26 QEMAQERII
-35 ADSYSLPEQYRSFD
+35 ANSYSLPKQYQSFD
-49 LPRTIQDDRQN
+49 LPRMIQDDRQN
-60 FSRNLSI
+60 FSRNLTI

-100 LVVIDYFSNEPDLR
+100 LVVIDYYSNEPDLR
-114 TLLNHPSAKHLS
+114 TLLNQPSAKHLS
-126 TQHYTINYASFNNHP
+126 TQHYVINYATFNNHP

-146 SFKEATKFVESQNTE
+146 SFKEATKFVESQHTE
-161 QVSAFIE
+161 KVSAFIE
-168 SLTTKYNELY
+168 SLMTKYNKLY

-189 TDYSETIMLLDFR
+189 TDHPETIMLLDFR
-202 PVRNLIII
+202 PVRNLIFI

-230 SILRLNGLSCATI
+230 TILRLNGLSCVVI

-256 GSCCLVQLIFN
+256 GLCCFVQLVFD
-267 PSIFLLNMFHQFA
+267 PSIFLLNMSRQVA
-280 FFTVSIISLLCVVYF
+280 FFTLSIVSLLCVVYF

-334 TLVELVN
+334 TVVELVN

-396 LIGTVS
+396 LIGTIS
-402 YFMEEKEINRKICVN
+402 YFMEEEEINRKICVN

-443 VFLVPERLE
+443 VFLIPERLE

-458 KEHYLHGYFL
+458 KEHCLHGYFL
-468 DESQADFYLIRSKQ
+468 DASQADFYLIRSKQ
-482 EIHTFHPDEEIIHYP
+482 EIHTFYPDEEIIHYP

-503 TRNNSAGNLRQI
+503 TRNNSAGNLRQVI
-515 INGGGYFDPIK
+515 TGNGYFDPVK
-526 VPITQSVEKTF
+526 VPITHSVEETF
-537 EPIKKVL
+537 EPIKKIL
-544 KENYL
+544 EENYL

-563 KVDLQRE
+563 KIDLQRGF
-570 LGEIKRHSL
+570 GEIKRRSL
-579 EILFALYLLITMIAY
+579 EILFALYLLVTMIAY
-594 LVLIP
+594 LVLIS

-612 NGISMIKTYRM
+612 NGMSMIKTYRM

-634 LVLYTTFMD
+634 LILYTIFTDM
-643 APFAWLQSLILFSIL
+643 PFAWIQSLILFSIL
-658 EIGMIFFTL
+658 EIGMIFLTL

-673 EKVTILKGE
+673 KKATILKGE

>member
-1 MNNKLIRLNL
+1 
-11 FVLFSILS
+11 
-19 FMIFFYV
+19 
-26 QEVAQERII
+26 
-35 ADSYSLPEQYRSFD
+35 
-49 LPRTIQDDRQN
+49 
-60 FSRNLSI
+60 
-67 LLETAEEEQLN
+67 
-78 VLFRETNFTP
+78 
-88 KITNGKPDPSVD
+88 
-100 LVVIDYFSNEPDLR
+100 
-114 TLLNHPSAKHLS
+114 
-126 TQHYTINYASFNNHP
+126 
-141 LIELP
+141 
-146 SFKEATKFVESQNTE
+146 
-161 QVSAFIE
+161 
-168 SLTTKYNELY
+168 
-178 QPSFTV
+178 
-184 QDFQY
+184 
-189 TDYSETIMLLDFR
+189 MLLDFR

-256 GSCCLVQLIFN
+256 GSCCLVQIIFDS
-267 PSIFLLNMFHQFA
+267 SIFLLNMFHQFA

-334 TLVELVN
+334 TVVELVN
-341 LSLLPSTYPDEF
+341 LSLSPSTYPDEF

-370 VISIENNVLSAQQDR
+370 VISIENNVLSIQQDR
-385 LYQYLEENGML
+385 LYQHLEENGML

-402 YFMEEKEINRKICVN
+402 YFMEEEEINRKICVN

-544 KENYL
+544 EENYL

-563 KVDLQRE
+563 KVDLHF
-570 LGEIKRHSL
+570 GIKRRSL

-594 LVLIP
+594 LVLIS

-643 APFAWLQSLILFSIL
+643 APFAWLQSLILFLS
-658 EIGMIFFTL
+658 
-667 HRLERK
+667 
-673 EKVTILKGE
+673 

>member
-35 ADSYSLPEQYRSFD
+35 ADSYSLPEQYQSFD

-60 FSRNLSI
+60 FTRNLTI

-88 KITNGKPDPSVD
+88 KITNGKPDPSID

-146 SFKEATKFVESQNTE
+146 SFKEATKFVESQNSE

-189 TDYSETIMLLDFR
+189 TDYPETIILLDHR
-202 PVRNLIII
+202 PVRNLIVI
-210 SLVFF
+210 SLIFF

-256 GSCCLVQLIFN
+256 GSCCLVQLIFD

-280 FFTVSIISLLCVVYF
+280 FFTVSIISLLCVIYF

-431 QKIAISPEETQR
+431 QKITISPEETQR

-482 EIHTFHPDEEIIHYP
+482 EIHTFHPDEEIIYYP

-515 INGGGYFDPIK
+515 ITGMGHFDPVK
-526 VPITQSVEKTF
+526 VPITQSVEETF

-544 KENYL
+544 EENYL

-563 KVDLQRE
+563 KVDLQRG
-570 LGEIKRHSL
+570 LGGIKQRSL

-594 LVLIP
+594 LVLIS

-643 APFAWLQSLILFSIL
+643 APFAWL
-658 EIGMIFFTL
+658 
-667 HRLERK
+667 
-673 EKVTILKGE
+673 